1 MLGVEKPGEGF
12 FEAELYSLPPENF
25 YLDAIEFSDDE
36 LAALST
42 ALLLLTDGGFAYAE
56 PLRLALQ
63 QVAWGH
69 PNPLNEGERAPV
81 EMAMTASAGGRD
93 LSQRLSKIETAISR
107 RKTIEFTYYTM
118 ERGETEKRKVDP
130 YHLVFR
136 GGQFYLIG
144 HSHERDAVRVFRL
157 SRIQGKVGYAS
168 KAEHD
173 FSPPEN
179 FDRRDYGSRA
189 DWQLGETQGTAKIF
203 IRERIAWLI
212 ERDFGTYG
220 ELREAKKADGAPGKG
235 RVFETD
241 YASAPRADRL
251 GPALARRTPACSLP
265 TTCARR
271 PRAAWRC
278 CATAT
283 RTASSRP
290 KVVDRPLR
298 ETPRRPRSNGRGEAA
313 IRPERFARLVT
324 LAGLLIEAAK
334 KGERLQIADLRQRLE
349 LTDEELREDVELL
362 NVVNFG
368 GGTYVLYAEFLG
380 DEIEVDSEPY
390 GDNFARPARLL
401 PLEAKALV
409 AAIDLFGDHLPQSD
423 LQSARAQDRQ
433 GARPRPLRGGPRD
446 RLGRRRRRRGRARMV
461 NDAIAA
467 SRVLELSY
475 YKENEDQFTD
485 RRVEPYRLENG
496 REGWYVECYDLTKGG
511 VRHFK
516 LDRIKEAERLRGG
529 LRAAAGGRGAGRGRG
544 LDDPR
549 RGADRRG
556 RPRLGLARARPLAA
570 RGAHRGRGAG
580 RRRRRRRASLRGQAL
595 AGAGDPARRRRPRRA
610 RARGRARG
618 DRQRG
623 LGLRSP
629 RRGPR
634 LRSHRREMQPSIAHE
649 APGHPEVARI
659 VAPNPGPMTLEGT
672 NTYLYGAEPCAVID
686 PGPDDPGHLDAIRAA
701 AAERGRDRRSSC
713 SPTPTATTRTAPRSS
728 APRSC
733 SRPAARSTPAC
744 GRSPPPATPPTTSA
758 SSAPSGVCFAG
769 DLVLGLGSTIVPPGG
784 GSLAA
789 YMDSLRAAAGAR
801 RSS

>member
-1 MLGVEKPGEGF
+1 VAKDTEKLIRQLSLISFLMAQGRPVSALEIKREVEGYSDMNDDAFARRFYADRAELESLGIQLGVEKPGEGF

-25 YLDAIEFSDDE
+25 YLDPIRFSDDE

-42 ALLLLTDGGFAYAE
+42 ALMLLTDGGFAYAE

-173 FSPPEN
+173 FSPPED

-189 DWQLGETQGTAKIF
+189 DWQLGETQGTAKIW

-212 ERDFGTYG
+212 ERDFGSYG
-220 ELREAKKADGAPGKG
+220 ELRNATKADGAPGKG
-235 RVFETD
+235 RVFETS
-241 YASAPRADRL
+241 YASERELIAWVLRWRQNAQVLAPDDLREEAEKRRDL
-251 GPALARRTPACSLP
+251 LLARHENGFRPAD
-265 TTCARR
+265 
-271 PRAAWRC
+271 
-278 CATAT
+278 
-283 RTASSRP
+283 
-290 KVVDRPLR
+290 VVDRPLDEQPKR
-298 ETPRRPRSNGRGEAA
+298 SRSNGRGEAA

-334 KGERLQIADLRQRLE
+334 KGERLQVAELRQRLE
-349 LTDEELREDVELL
+349 LTADELREDVELL

-368 GGTYVLYAEFLG
+368 GGTYVLYAEILG
-380 DEIEVDSEPY
+380 DEIEVDSQPY

-423 LQSARAQDRQ
+423 LQTARGKIVKALGHDPSEE
-433 GARPRPLRGGPRD
+433 GLEIAANGGGDAEVARI
-446 RLGRRRRRRGRARMV
+446 V
-461 NDAIAA
+461 NQAIAE

-475 YKENEDQFTD
+475 YKENEDQFTE

-496 REGWYVECYDLTKGG
+496 KEGWYVECYDLTKEG

-516 LDRIKEAERLRGG
+516 LDRVKEARLSEEGFE
-529 LRAAAGGRGAGRGRG
+529 
-544 LDDPR
+544 PR
-549 RGADRRG
+549 
-556 RPRLGLARARPLAA
+556 PEVEE
-570 RGAHRGRGAG
+570 
-580 RRRRRRRASLRGQAL
+580 L
-595 AGAGDPARRRRPRRA
+595 AGVEGWMTHGEVPTA
-610 RARGRARG
+610 
-618 DRQRG
+618 
-623 LGLRSP
+623 
-629 RRGPR
+629 
-634 LRSHRREMQPSIAHE
+634 
-649 APGHPEVARI
+649 EVAR
-659 VAPNPGPMTLEGT
+659 VWVSPERARWLREERTVVEELAD
-672 NTYLYGAEPCAVID
+672 GAVVVELPYAGKPWLVREI
-686 PGPDDPGHLDAIRAA
+686 L
-701 AAERGRDRRSSC
+701 RG
-713 SPTPTATTRTAPRSS
+713 
-728 APRSC
+728 
-733 SRPAARSTPAC
+733 
-744 GRSPPPATPPTTSA
+744 
-758 SSAPSGVCFAG
+758 AG
-769 DLVLGLGSTIVPPGG
+769 DLVVLEPP
-784 GSLAA
+784 
-789 YMDSLRAAAGAR
+789 DAR
-801 RSS
+801 EAIAKEVETSKN